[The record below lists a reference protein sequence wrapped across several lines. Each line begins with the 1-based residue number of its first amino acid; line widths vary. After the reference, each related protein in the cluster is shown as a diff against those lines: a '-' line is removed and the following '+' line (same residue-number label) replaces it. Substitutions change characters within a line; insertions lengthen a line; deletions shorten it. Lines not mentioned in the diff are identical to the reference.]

1 MSECDLIKP
10 LLALRPEDWSVTE
23 SAQVEAH
30 LARCEACTT
39 LRAEYLEQDRLI
51 RALPALR
58 LTVAQRNEVWARAKG
73 TEREARGVIFVGLNV
88 VSALSTVVSLVV
100 LTVNLLLASPTSTVT
115 PRLPAMAAPA
125 PTPMVMPKVAPG
137 SGIVLPEGERLEPT
151 PVPAPRPEKAYRSP
165 GAGDE
170 TVLDRAAYDMIT
182 SDMKE
187 LG

>member
-23 SAQVEAH
+23 GAQVEAH

-58 LTVAQRNEVWARAKG
+58 LTVAQRNEVWARVTG
-73 TEREARGVIFVGLNV
+73 PEREARGIIFMGLNV
-88 VSALSTVVSLVV
+88 VSALSTVFSLVV
-100 LTVNLLLASPTSTVT
+100 LTVNLLLASPTSTVG
-115 PRLPAMAAPA
+115 PRLPAMTAPA
-125 PTPMVMPKVAPG
+125 PTPRAAPEIAPG
-137 SGIVLPEGERLEPT
+137 SGTVLPEDKRLEPT
-151 PVPAPRPEKAYRSP
+151 PVPAPQPEKAYRSP
-165 GAGDE
+165 RVGENAWDSA
-170 TVLDRAAYDMIT
+170 VYDMMT